1 MQEGMTATN
10 PQTGEKVVLRGG
22 QWVPMGAP
30 AASRPQQ
37 PAPAFV
43 PGVRPGP
50 DPAEQQRLD
59 MERQRLAIAQA
70 GEARDQQ
77 KLQTETADKARKAT
91 DAKASAIAS
100 ITGVLNK
107 IDAIERDA
115 MDNGGWGETGFT
127 GTVMRMVPGSPAY
140 DLAEN
145 IKTIDANSAFS
156 ALQEMRNNSP
166 TGGAL
171 GQVTEKELD
180 LLKASIAN
188 INPAQSQQQ
197 FLTNLREA
205 RQRYA
210 DILKRLN
217 PEAAKPQGAEPLARQ
232 QTASPV
238 TDGIEYLAGMRPT
251 GFEITSAN
259 GEVTLSYPD
268 GRTKKV
274 QASDLPDEFQ
284 TQQAFREQ
292 YRAKYGEDPPLFIR
306 ITDDSDAP
314 PPPDASERDT
324 FWGAVDAV
332 GRGIADIPTFGLA
345 DELAAAVDTVFG
357 SGTMEENLNRQR
369 GIDRADE
376 QVNPVAR
383 FSGQMGGA
391 LLTAG
396 LTPSWA
402 RPTTG
407 KGFAAGGAIS
417 GGAYGY
423 GSGEGGPLSGD
434 RLQNAL
440 LGTAAGAATGYGF
453 GKLGQR
459 MAQSSAARA
468 ERRAAEQGERNALL
482 GAAERQGVE
491 VMPADVGGP
500 MTRRLTAGAAQTP
513 VSAGPIM
520 RAGQRVQD
528 QTRAARDR
536 IAESAGEVLDPETAG
551 EIARQ
556 GGDKFIQYTRNVGGN
571 LYDRA
576 ERFAQNAKVMPT
588 KALSVLDAAI
598 DRMRQNP
605 AAAGGAQLTALE
617 SLRERLGKGAISVV
631 GVRDMR
637 TTLRQ
642 SYMDEGLRANSFQK
656 IIGDVVDAASGDM
669 ADGLAEQGL
678 ERAVAAFSTADR
690 YWRGRV
696 EMIDQFLAPI
706 LGRNRS
712 GEEVMRAL
720 EGAAK
725 SRGRQLSGFV
735 RALPEQERRAVQAT
749 VISRLGAKRG
759 DAEAVDFSGDVFLT
773 QWKAMTP
780 RAKATLFD
788 KETRAALD
796 DVARIAEGSKAA
808 NAYANRSNT
817 SGGIAAQ
824 FVLSGGA
831 LTGGP
836 ISLAMATMA
845 QYGAG
850 KLLASPGFARWLARA
865 PKNSG
870 NPGAVRAWVNRLPM
884 ATGSTP
890 VVREQMQAFQQSL
903 MQHLTQGPGR
913 VAASGPDAGDG
924 RGDRREEVPQR

>member
-1 MQEGMTATN
+1 MQQSKPWERDWSQPTTPTPPVQQA
-10 PQTGEKVVLRGG
+10 PQSIQIK
-22 QWVPMGAP
+22 
-30 AASRPQQ
+30 
-37 PAPAFV
+37 PAP
-43 PGVRPGP
+43 RP
-50 DPAEQQRLD
+50 DPAELQRLE

-70 GEARDQQ
+70 GEVRDQQ
-77 KLQTETADKARKAT
+77 KLQTEASDKLRKAT
-91 DAKASAIAS
+91 DAKASAISS

-145 IKTIDANSAFS
+145 LKTIDANSAFS

-180 LLKASIAN
+180 LLKSSIAN
-188 INPAQSQQQ
+188 LNPGQSQQQ

-217 PEAAKPQGAEPLARQ
+217 PEAAKPEGSQQLARQ
-232 QTASPV
+232 QTNSPV
-238 TDGIEYLAGMRPT
+238 TDGIEYLAGMRPA
-251 GFEITSAN
+251 GFEVTSPD
-259 GEVTLSYPD
+259 GEVTFTYPD

-274 QASDLPDEFQ
+274 QASDLPDDFQ
-284 TQQAFREQ
+284 AQDAFREQ

-306 ITDDSDAP
+306 ITDDSGAP
-314 PPPDASERDT
+314 PPPDTSGRDT
-324 FWGAVDAV
+324 FWGGVDAI
-332 GRGIADIPTFGLA
+332 GRGAADVATFGLA

-357 SGTMEENLNRQR
+357 GGTMEENLNRQR

-376 QVNPVAR
+376 QVNPIAR
-383 FSGQMGGA
+383 FGGQMGGA
-391 LLTAG
+391 LATAAI
-396 LTPSWA
+396 TPAWM

-407 KGFAAGGAIS
+407 KGFAGAGALS

-453 GKLGQR
+453 GKVGQKLAER
-459 MAQSSAARA
+459 STLRA
-468 ERRAAEQGERNALL
+468 ERRTAEQGQRNALL
-482 GAAERQGVE
+482 QAADRQGVE
-491 VMPADVGGP
+491 MMPADVGGP
-500 MTRRLTAGAAQTP
+500 MTRRLTAGAAQAP

-536 IAESAGEVLDPETAG
+536 IAEGAGEVLDPETAG
-551 EIARQ
+551 EIARR

-576 ERFAQNAKVMPT
+576 ERMARDAKVMPR
-588 KALSVLDAAI
+588 KALAALDDAI
-598 DRMRQNP
+598 GRMRQNP
-605 AAAGGAQLTALE
+605 AAEDSAQLNALE
-617 SLRERLGKGAISVV
+617 KLRDRLGKGAVSVV

-637 TTLRQ
+637 TKLREA
-642 SYMDEGLRANSFQK
+642 YMDEGLRSNGFQK
-656 IIGDVVDAASGDM
+656 IIKDVVDAASEDM

-735 RALPEQERRAVQAT
+735 RALPEQERRSVQAT

-759 DAEAVDFSGDVFLT
+759 DAEAVDFSSDVFLT

-780 RAKATLFD
+780 RAKTALFD
-788 KETRAALD
+788 KETRSALD
-796 DVARIAEGSKAA
+796 DLARIAEGSKAA

-831 LTGGP
+831 MTGGP
-836 ISLAMATMA
+836 LSLAFATIG

-850 KLLASPGFARWLARA
+850 KLLASPGVARWLARA
-865 PKNSG
+865 PKAGSNPTAIRTWANRFPIAAG
-870 NPGAVRAWVNRLPM
+870 N
-884 ATGSTP
+884 TP
-890 VVREQMQAFQQSL
+890 AIREQMQAFQRQLIEGLS
-903 MQHLTQGPGR
+903 QGPGR
-913 VAASGPDAGDG
+913 VAASGPDTGDG
-924 RGDRREEVPQR
+924 RGNGSEEVPQR